1 MDFRFTPEEQD
12 FRMSVRQF
20 VKDEIPDI
28 IKGVEEIHSSH
39 IELEMEVVR
48 KIAAKGWL
56 GAAYP
61 KKYGGRGENNV
72 PMTEYILLDELHH
85 GRAAGISL
93 TITYLVSII
102 ARRLLNIAS
111 ETLKQRFIPRILNA
125 DIRFA
130 ISYSEPDSGNDIA
143 SIRSTAIPEGD
154 EYVVNGTKRFITC
167 ADTSDYLWSLVRT
180 EKGSRRHKGLSIMLI
195 KTDSPGITIIPF
207 AMMNGIE
214 TCEVIMEEVRV
225 PRENL
230 VGEEGQGWSHLMEA
244 LSRERFTMINFKG
257 VSGPFD
263 RFVQWVRSA
272 EIDGERLVDDPV
284 IRQKLARQHLDMVGG
299 KMMQLIAGSR
309 TMHKNYVPTVEA
321 AASKSWRAMQSWP
334 KADLAIDIMR
344 NYGLMTE
351 DCPGAPID
359 GLWAA
364 EYCWAGHE
372 LSGAGGLDLNR
383 KIIAQ
388 QGLGLPRWSN

>member
-1 MDFRFTPEEQD
+1 MC
-12 FRMSVRQF
+12 
-20 VKDEIPDI
+20 
-28 IKGVEEIHSSH
+28 
-39 IELEMEVVR
+39 
-48 KIAAKGWL
+48 
-56 GAAYP
+56 
-61 KKYGGRGENNV
+61 
-72 PMTEYILLDELHH
+72 
-85 GRAAGISL
+85 
-93 TITYLVSII
+93 
-102 ARRLLNIAS
+102 
-111 ETLKQRFIPRILNA
+111 
-125 DIRFA
+125 IR
-130 ISYSEPDSGNDIA
+130 
-143 SIRSTAIPEGD
+143 
-154 EYVVNGTKRFITC
+154 
-167 ADTSDYLWSLVRT
+167 
-180 EKGSRRHKGLSIMLI
+180 
-195 KTDSPGITIIPF
+195 
-207 AMMNGIE
+207 
-214 TCEVIMEEVRV
+214 
-225 PRENL
+225 
-230 VGEEGQGWSHLMEA
+230 
-244 LSRERFTMINFKG
+244 
-257 VSGPFD
+257 D
-263 RFVQWVRSA
+263 RRSA